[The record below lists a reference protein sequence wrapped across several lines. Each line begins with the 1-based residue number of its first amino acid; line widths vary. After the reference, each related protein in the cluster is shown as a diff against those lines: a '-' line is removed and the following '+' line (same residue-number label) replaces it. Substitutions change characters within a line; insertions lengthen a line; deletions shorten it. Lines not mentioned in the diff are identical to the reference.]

1 MAISYKLRQDGNYEQ
16 QHLSA
21 ELTALRAQKQ
31 EAQSELAAATHH
43 RTVLR
48 ETIDQLDRRLAAH
61 VETISDLK
69 LQLQMGTRETY
80 LKTEM
85 HQTILQLI
93 LYGNSYGPARGIMGG
108 RQRWK

>member
-1 MAISYKLRQDGNYEQ
+1 MVVCIYSNQLRQDGNYEQ

-21 ELTALRAQKQ
+21 ELTALRVQKQ
-31 EAQSELAAATHH
+31 EAQAELAAVTHH

-69 LQLQMGTRETY
+69 LQLQMG
-80 LKTEM
+80 
-85 HQTILQLI
+85 
-93 LYGNSYGPARGIMGG
+93 S
-108 RQRWK
+108 